1 MADTKLTAP
10 EIAFIAIT
18 RVALGA
24 GIGLLASHN
33 LTRDQRKAAGW
44 ALALVGAAT
53 TIPLAIRVKGLW
65 RKGDREMLSAA

>member
-1 MADTKLTAP
+1 MADTKLTIP

-18 RVALGA
+18 RIALGA

-44 ALALVGAAT
+44 ALALVGGAT
-53 TIPLAIRVKGLW
+53 TIPLALRMKSLW
-65 RKGDREMLSAA
+65 RRGDREMLSAA

>member
-10 EIAFIAIT
+10 EIALIAIT

-53 TIPLAIRVKGLW
+53 TIPLALRVKGLW

>member
-1 MADTKLTAP
+1 MADTKLTVA
-10 EIAFIAIT
+10 EIALIAIT

-33 LTRDQRKAAGW
+33 LTRDQRKSAGW

-53 TIPLAIRVKGLW
+53 TIPFALRFKDLK
-65 RKGDREMLSAA
+65 RGDREMLSAA